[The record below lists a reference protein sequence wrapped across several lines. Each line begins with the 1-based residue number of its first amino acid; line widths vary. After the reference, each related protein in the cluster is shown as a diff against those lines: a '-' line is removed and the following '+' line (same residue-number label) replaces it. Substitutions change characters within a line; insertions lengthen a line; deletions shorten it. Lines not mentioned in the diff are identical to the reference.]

1 MTDFADLLVPASVV
15 ERLSASGRK
24 ALFQQLG
31 GIAAQAWSLDATEV
45 TERLAERER
54 LGTTAVGGGI
64 AIPHARLPSL
74 DRIVGVVARLV
85 PAVPLD
91 APDELPVGLVF
102 ALLSPMDAGAEHL
115 KALARVS
122 RALRDRSL
130 VEKLRGA
137 GSRDALFALLTGDH
151 ERDAA

>member
-31 GIAAQAWSLDATEV
+31 GIAAQAWSLDAMEV

>member
-1 MTDFADLLVPASVV
+1 MTDFADLLVPAAVV

-31 GIAAQAWSLDATEV
+31 GIAAQAWNLDAMEV

-64 AIPHARLPSL
+64 AIPHARLPAL

-85 PAVPLD
+85 PVVPLD

-102 ALLSPMDAGAEHL
+102 ALLSPLDAGAEHL